1 MLGTQEAVFHFA
13 DIEVR
18 EREFRLIKAG
28 EVVPVEPK
36 AFRVLLMLLRNP
48 QKLITKEELLDAV
61 WGDTAVSENSLTR
74 SIALL
79 RKMLGEEPHSNRYI
93 ETVATVGYRW
103 VCKVE
108 VSEDASGE
116 PELTEEPKHPS
127 GTGNDMRRKRLWV
140 WALAGGSLLALCL
153 AGMVWWEARPA
164 AIKAPKMTTASIAV
178 LPFNDLSPNHDQEY
192 FSDGLT
198 EELLNQLTKIPNLKV
213 AGRRSAL
220 QFKGKN
226 EDLRAIGQKLNVTN
240 VLEGSIQREGSRI
253 RIIAQLVKADDGF
266 NLWSESYDN
275 DLRDIFA
282 LQDNIAR
289 AVALA
294 LQLKLRAGGSSAAMP
309 PRGTTKLE
317 AYEAL
322 LHARYFAHMNDK
334 NSQEKALAYANSA
347 IQLDPNY
354 APTYALRASIA
365 VQAGGMLWMDPS
377 AAAKKARGDAEK
389 AIALDPNLA
398 DGYRVLS
405 YIQAEP
411 ELNCREAEISLQRA
425 RELAPGDTDNLVR
438 SGMLAMCQ
446 GRQEQAVEFLQ
457 NALLLDPLRPL
468 EYMNLAQ
475 NLRDLGRYEEAH
487 ATIGKALDL
496 NPNQIM
502 IHEIRGE
509 VYLAQGRPHE
519 ALAEMEKE
527 PADWLSDLGKALAY
541 SALGRRQESDEAL
554 ARLISQHQNDCAYQI
569 AQVYAYRGEVD
580 QAFAWLN
587 RAYGQRDPGFE
598 WFKTDLKLK
607 SLREDP
613 RYAQLLGNSICRV
626 ATRV

>member
-1 MLGTQEAVFHFA
+1 MLATQEAVFRFG
-13 DIEVR
+13 DVEVR

-28 EVVPVEPK
+28 EAVPVEPK
-36 AFRVLLMLLRNP
+36 AFRVLLILLRNP

-61 WGDTAVSENSLTR
+61 WGDTAVTENSLTR

-79 RKMLGEEPHSNRYI
+79 RKLLGERPHSNRYI
-93 ETVATVGYRW
+93 ETIATVGYRW
-103 VCKVE
+103 ACEVE
-108 VSEDASGE
+108 VSEKAYRE
-116 PELTEEPKHPS
+116 RKAIEEPKDLS
-127 GTGNDMRRKRLWV
+127 GTGKADVRRKRW
-140 WALAGGSLLALCL
+140 WASVLAGSSLLALCL
-153 AGMVWWEARPA
+153 AGTVWWVARRA
-164 AIKAPKMTTASIAV
+164 SIRAREVTTASIAV
-178 LPFNDLSPNHDQEY
+178 LPFNDLSPNHDQDY

-226 EDLRAIGQKLNVTN
+226 EDLRIIGQKLNVTN

-275 DLRDIFA
+275 DLKDIFA

-294 LQLKLRAGGSSAAMP
+294 LQLKLRAGGSSATVP
-309 PRGTTKLE
+309 PRGTTKIE
-317 AYEAL
+317 AYEAF

-334 NSQEKALAYANSA
+334 NSQERALAYANSG
-347 IQLDPNY
+347 IQLDPGY
-354 APTYALRASIA
+354 APTYALRASIV

-377 AAAKKARGDAEK
+377 VAAKKARGDAEK

-411 ELNCREAEISLQRA
+411 ELNCREAEISLRRA

-446 GRQEQAVEFLQ
+446 GRQEQAVELLQ

-502 IHEIRGE
+502 IHEILGE

-527 PADWLSDLGKALAY
+527 PADWLRDLGKALAY
-541 SALGRRQESDEAL
+541 NALGRRQESDEAL

-569 AQVYAYRGEVD
+569 AQVYAYRGEAD

-613 RYAQLLGNSICRV
+613 RYAQLLRKLNLPV
-626 ATRV
+626 